1 MMYQIQNSSN
11 PCMIPQPLG
20 MYL

>member
-1 MMYQIQNSSN
+1 MYQIQNSSN